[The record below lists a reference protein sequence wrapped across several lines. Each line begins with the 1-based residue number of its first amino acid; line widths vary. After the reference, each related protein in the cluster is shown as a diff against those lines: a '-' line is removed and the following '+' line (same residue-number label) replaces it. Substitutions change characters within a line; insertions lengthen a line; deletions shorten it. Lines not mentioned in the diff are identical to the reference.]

1 MTRAL
6 PAGYAPFA
14 TWAEVQEHIR
24 TGAQGGVAYRAP
36 LSYRPTWL
44 VTTRAGAGSARNSP
58 GGTIRVI
65 PWDCPAESDPS
76 TRTRVTSTASSSGPL
91 APHQWPSDLCS

>member
-65 PWDCPAESDPS
+65 PWDCPAESDPFDADEGHLDRFLK
-76 TRTRVTSTASSSGPL
+76 RTPHA
-91 APHQWPSDLCS
+91 APVAL